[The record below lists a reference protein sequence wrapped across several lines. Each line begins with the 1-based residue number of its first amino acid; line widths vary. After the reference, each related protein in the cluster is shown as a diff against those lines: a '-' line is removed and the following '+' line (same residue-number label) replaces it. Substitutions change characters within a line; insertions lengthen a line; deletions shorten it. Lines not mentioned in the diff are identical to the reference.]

1 MKTIRKKLESFCHS
15 YPATAVIVCVKQG
28 ATLNAMAVAWHMPV
42 SFKPP
47 LYAVSISP
55 KRFTHAMIVKAKEFS
70 INFLT
75 HADAEFIH
83 KLGHTSG
90 KTLNKFKK
98 YGIKTEKPARIKSP
112 VLKKAFAAYECRL
125 FDFTSAGD
133 HTIFIGEVIA
143 IHSDDASFTVDGLI
157 RLDRTRPAMYI
168 GDDHYVTADSK
179 SLVSTKDTK
188 TD

>member
-1 MKTIRKKLESFCHS
+1 MKTIREKLESFCHS
-15 YPATAVIVCVKQG
+15 YPATVAIVCVKQG
-28 ATLNAMAVAWHMPV
+28 DTLNAMAAAWHMPV

-55 KRFTHAMIVKAKEFS
+55 KRFTHAMIVKTKEFS

-75 HADAEFIH
+75 HADVELIH
-83 KLGHTSG
+83 RLGHTSG
-90 KTLNKFKK
+90 ATVDKFKK

-112 VLKKAFAAYECRL
+112 VMKKAFAAYECRL
-125 FDFTSAGD
+125 FAFKSAGD
-133 HTIFIGEVIA
+133 HTIFIGEIVT
-143 IHSDDASFTVDGLI
+143 IHSEDENFTIDGLI
-157 RLDRTRPAMYI
+157 RLDRTKPAMYI
-168 GDDHYVTADSK
+168 GDDHYVTADSE